1 MKKLQ
6 KMNEAAWLLGVLLCA
21 LGVALATKANFGLSM
36 IAAPPYIIHI
46 FMENFFPWYSQGTSE
61 YIWQGVLLLAMCII
75 VRRFRVKYLLTF
87 VCAVIFGLAVDGF
100 LWLLGGSAVYA
111 TLAARIIAF
120 IVSEIITAV
129 AIACYFRTDLPLPVY
144 ELVVSEIAK
153 CYSLN
158 MNKVKQANDLIM
170 LALSLILAFVL
181 NRSFA
186 GIGIGTIIIT
196 LVNASLIALAGKI
209 LDTYCDFSP
218 RFPRVIAWLKK

>member
-87 VCAVIFGLAVDGF
+87 VCAVIFGLAVYGF
-100 LWLLGGSAVYA
+100 LWLLGGSAAYA
-111 TLAARIIAF
+111 TLAARIAAF
-120 IVSEIITAV
+120 CISEVITAV

>member
-100 LWLLGGSAVYA
+100 LWLLGGSAAYA
-111 TLAARIIAF
+111 TLAARIAAF
-120 IVSEIITAV
+120 CISEVITAV

>member
-61 YIWQGVLLLAMCII
+61 YIWQGVLLLVMCII

-87 VCAVIFGLAVDGF
+87 ACAVIFGLAVDGF
-100 LWLLGGSAVYA
+100 LWLLGGSAAYA
-111 TLAARIIAF
+111 TLAARIAAF
-120 IVSEIITAV
+120 CISEVITAV

-158 MNKVKQANDLIM
+158 MNKVKQVNDILM
-170 LALSLILAFVL
+170 LALSVVLALIL

-209 LDTYCDFSP
+209 LDRYCDFSP

>member
-6 KMNEAAWLLGVLLCA
+6 KMNEAAWLFGVLLCA
-21 LGVALATKANFGLSM
+21 FGVALATKANLGLSM

-87 VCAVIFGLAVDGF
+87 ACAVIFGLAVDGF
-100 LWLLGGSAVYA
+100 LWLLGGSAAYA
-111 TLAARIIAF
+111 TLAARIAAF
-120 IVSEIITAV
+120 ALSEIITAV

-158 MNKVKQANDLIM
+158 MNKVKQVNDILM
-170 LALSLILAFVL
+170 LVLSVVLAFAL

>member
-61 YIWQGVLLLAMCII
+61 YIWQGVLLLVMCII

-87 VCAVIFGLAVDGF
+87 ACAVIFGLAVDGF

>member
-1 MKKLQ
+1 MVL
-6 KMNEAAWLLGVLLCA
+6 AGHLG
-21 LGVALATKANFGLSM
+21 
-36 IAAPPYIIHI
+36 IHR
-46 FMENFFPWYSQGTSE
+46 
-61 YIWQGVLLLAMCII
+61 QGVLLLAMCII

-100 LWLLGGSAVYA
+100 LWLLGGSAAYA
-111 TLAARIIAF
+111 TLAARIAAF
-120 IVSEIITAV
+120 CISEVITAV

>member
-61 YIWQGVLLLAMCII
+61 YIWQGVLLLVMCII

-87 VCAVIFGLAVDGF
+87 ACAVIFGLAVDGF

-144 ELVVSEIAK
+144 ELVASEIAK

>member
-6 KMNEAAWLLGVLLCA
+6 KMNEIAWACGVLLCA
-21 LGVALATKANFGLSM
+21 FGVALATKANLGLSM
-36 IAAPPYIIHI
+36 IAAPPYILHI
-46 FMENFFPWYSQGTSE
+46 FMDNFFPWYSQGTSE
-61 YIWQGVLLLAMCII
+61 YIWQGVLLIVMCII

-87 VCAVIFGLAVDGF
+87 GCAVIFGLAVDGF
-100 LWLLGGSAVYA
+100 LWLLGGSAAYA

-120 IVSEIITAV
+120 IISEIITAI
-129 AIACYFRTDLPLPVY
+129 AIACYFRTDMPLPVY

-158 MNKVKQANDLIM
+158 MNKVKQVNDILM
-170 LALSLILAFVL
+170 LALSVVLALIL

-209 LDTYCDFSP
+209 MDTYCDFSP
-218 RFPRVIAWLKK
+218 RFPQLIAWLKK